1 MRLEGKCGLITGA
14 GSGIGRALAIEASA
28 RGVRLILTGRRRDA
42 LESTYALVSSKADVH
57 VEPRDITSAN
67 DRLLLRRV
75 AGERFGCLDILI
87 NNAGVQSVGPLAAI
101 GDRDLEAMV
110 RTNLLAPMAM
120 VRDMLDLLKVSA
132 ASRIVNVGSMFGEI
146 GFPLFGA
153 YSATK
158 FGLRGLSDALRRELF
173 DDGVGVTYA
182 APRATRTAATARYAH
197 LVEAFKMK
205 MDEPEDVARRILR
218 AVERDARSVYPRGP
232 ERFLVLLQRLLPS
245 VIDGALVAQLL
256 KARES
261 LASPP
266 SLSRDSVAIKAEKP
280 NGAKSGAF

>member
-14 GSGIGRALAIEASA
+14 GSGIGRALAVEASA

-42 LESTYALVSSKADVH
+42 LEGTCALLSAKADAH
-57 VEPRDITSAN
+57 VEPCDITRSQ
-67 DRLLLRRV
+67 DRLRLRRV
-75 AGERFGCLDILI
+75 AGERFGCLDLLI
-87 NNAGVQSVGPLAAI
+87 NNAGVQSVGPLATI
-101 GDRDLEAMV
+101 SDQDLEEMV

-120 VRDMLDLLKVSA
+120 MRDMLDLLKVSA

-146 GFPLFGA
+146 AFPLFGA

-158 FGLRGLSDALRRELF
+158 FGLRGLSDALRRELA
-173 DDGVGVTYA
+173 DDGIGITYA
-182 APRATRTAATARYAH
+182 APRATKTAATARYAH
-197 LVEAFKMK
+197 LVDAFKMK

-245 VIDGALVAQLL
+245 VIDGALVAQLR
-256 KARES
+256 KAREN

-266 SLSRDSVAIKAEKP
+266 AKAGKP
-280 NGAKSGAF
+280 NGVKSGAF